1 LQKSQVEKMIT
12 QRGHLCI
19 FLLKFHCELNPIE
32 MVCFHSF
39 LLLCDS
45 QSAQYWGWCKH
56 QYREHYKDTF
66 ADAKKITCK
75 CLDTC
80 PVEVIRHFFNCS
92 WHFMAAYQ
100 QGLTGKAVEWAVHQ
114 QKSHQWVREGA
125 MESIEAVVTN

>member
-1 LQKSQVEKMIT
+1 MAQLLRKQDNFQLQKSQVEKIIT

-45 QSAQYWGWCKH
+45 QSVQYWGWYKH

-66 ADAKKITCK
+66 VDAKKIARE
-75 CLDTC
+75 CLDMC
-80 PVEVIRHFFNCS
+80 PVEVIRHFF
-92 WHFMAAYQ
+92 
-100 QGLTGKAVEWAVHQ
+100 
-114 QKSHQWVREGA
+114 
-125 MESIEAVVTN
+125 